1 MGVEFFCACR
11 SFLCEQPHK
20 KATRSSHFLTP
31 NFGITWEKKLH
42 NSNNNLAL
50 ANEEP
55 DSPEK
60 ILREIWTEK
69 DVSKERQDDLLGRI
83 AAKAAPGGQVG
94 PFFVKE

>member
-1 MGVEFFCACR
+1 
-11 SFLCEQPHK
+11 
-20 KATRSSHFLTP
+20 
-31 NFGITWEKKLH
+31 
-42 NSNNNLAL
+42 LAL